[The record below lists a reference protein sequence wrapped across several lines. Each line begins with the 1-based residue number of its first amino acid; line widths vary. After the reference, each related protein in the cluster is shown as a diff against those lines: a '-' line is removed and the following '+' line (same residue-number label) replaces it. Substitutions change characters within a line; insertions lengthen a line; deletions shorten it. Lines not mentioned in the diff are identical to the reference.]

1 MAITGHLAE
10 FSLAEIFQFLEQ
22 GHKSGLLTVT
32 PLPEPVGA
40 DAPRTY
46 YIWLHQGRIVGA
58 ANRSD
63 QRGLMTLISQRGW
76 LGDRAAT
83 RLAQSCSLSAPIG
96 LCFKS
101 QGWLQADQLKLLFYV
116 QVMQQVCA
124 LFTHEDGWFH
134 FDSGSQAPAMEL
146 TGLSAPA
153 VEVTL
158 SGLRALKNWA
168 SLEDKLPDPA
178 SCLVAAIEGKPSL
191 KLNQIEWQ
199 VWEFTDGKTPLK
211 VIAQHLQQ
219 PIDKI
224 QKVAFRLSLVNLVEE
239 VPMVAMPPAAEPQ
252 TVPQAEPAAE
262 AEPSNNLSQSF
273 LQNLLSFLTGQ
284 S

>member
-22 GHKSGLLTVT
+22 GHKSGLLTIT
-32 PLPEPVGA
+32 PLPEPVEP
-40 DAPRTY
+40 DAPRTH
-46 YIWLHQGRIVGA
+46 YIWFHQGRIVGA

-63 QRGLMTLISQRGW
+63 QRGLMTLISQRGL
-76 LGDRAAT
+76 LGARAAT
-83 RLAQSCSLSAPIG
+83 RLAQSCSLSSPIG

-101 QGWLQADQLKLLFYV
+101 QGYLQADQLKLLFYV

-124 LFTHEDGWFH
+124 LFAHEDGWFH
-134 FDSGSQAPAMEL
+134 FESGSKAPSIEL

-158 SGLRALKNWA
+158 SGLRALKNWT

-178 SCLVAAIEGKPSL
+178 SCLVPVAEGKPSL

-199 VWEFTDGKTPLK
+199 VWEFTDGKTSLK
-211 VIAQHLQQ
+211 AIAQHLQQ
-219 PIDKI
+219 PVDRILKI
-224 QKVAFRLSLVNLVEE
+224 ALRLILVNLVEE
-239 VPMVAMPPAAEPQ
+239 VPMIAAPPAEPQ
-252 TVPQAEPAAE
+252 APPSAAPVAE
-262 AEPSNNLSQSF
+262 AEAAANLSQSF

-284 S
+284 A